1 MLLDHSLT
9 YTDGRIRNLPHRLR
23 LRHIIK
29 LLNTYASSPVTTY
42 ADFGCSNGYLTNF
55 LAGLIGARHSYGF
68 DSNTDNLKA
77 AQAAYPTINFQKLD
91 LNKHHADLPFDFV
104 TCLETLEHVG
114 NLENAL
120 QVLLNSVKP
129 GGTLLITVPIEI
141 GLVGLGKIIAK
152 RSLGRELKELGISPK
167 DYLLAL
173 FRGRRMSQF
182 RPGKERYA
190 THLGFDYRYIDDL
203 LSSRKNQDLVKA
215 FNNVTTRF
223 YVFRPFID
231 TA

>member
-1 MLLDHSLT
+1 M
-9 YTDGRIRNLPHRLR
+9 
-23 LRHIIK
+23 RHIARLAK
-29 LLNTYASSPVTTY
+29 KHVPSHVANY
-42 ADFGCSNGYLTNF
+42 ADFGCSNGYLTNL
-55 LAGLIGARHSYGF
+55 LAGLIGARQSYGF

-91 LNKHHADLPFDFV
+91 LNKHQADLPFDFV

-114 NLENAL
+114 NLDNAL

-129 GGTLLITVPIEI
+129 GGTLLIAVPIEI

-152 RSLGRELKELGISPK
+152 RSLGRELKELGILPK

-173 FRGRRMSQF
+173 LRGRRLSQF

-190 THLGFDYRYIDDL
+190 THLGFDYRDIDDFL
-203 LSSRKNQDLVKA
+203 CSRKNKVLTKA
-215 FNNVTTRF
+215 INKSTTRF
-223 YVFRPFID
+223 YVVRHSDVNLFLTDAKI
-231 TA
+231 